1 MTHLRRA
8 LPLLLLPVAVA
19 VTLSACGTESVDRS
33 ELDARARAL
42 GTELEMVYVTDI
54 PGYTLAPQSVG
65 VIGDH
70 GFGGSYTKS
79 GGGMIQLQVDER
91 RGDPADCAEP
101 RGSESESEKV
111 TCERDGESWYRATK
125 TAHEYVREDGG
136 RVIRLSADRD
146 SVTRDTL
153 RKAADGAHQAD
164 DSELAEVLTES
175 AGDGGGQGGTERGD
189 LPTSGD
195 GAPQDPAGVTEG
207 TSG

>member
-1 MTHLRRA
+1 MTHVRRA
-8 LPLLLLPVAVA
+8 SALLLLPVVVA
-19 VTLSACGTESVDRS
+19 LSACGAESVDRS
-33 ELDARARAL
+33 ELEARARAL

-54 PGYTLAPQSVG
+54 PGYSLAPQSVG
-65 VIGDH
+65 AIGDH
-70 GFGGSYTKS
+70 GYGGSYTKP

-91 RGDPADCAEP
+91 RSDPADCAKP
-101 RGSESESEKV
+101 AGSQAPSEKV

-136 RVIRLSADRD
+136 RVIRLTAERD

-153 RKAADGAHQAD
+153 RKAAGSAHQAD
-164 DSELAEVLTES
+164 DGELAEALPG
-175 AGDGGGQGGTERGD
+175 AGGGDGGGQGGADRGD